1 MPYSLTAEAETLLA
15 ADPERADLVP
25 LPRRPGGDGMTT
37 TSANLRY
44 SAGGVTQV
52 ESFLRLTDRSYLY
65 CHTYP
70 DHAPI
75 LAFDDAHVKVS
86 FTVPDPDRVTEQDLA
101 LARKLAA
108 TVTRYMA
115 ELEKFAA
122 STAGDGR
129 AKGGQAA

>member
-1 MPYSLTAEAETLLA
+1 MTATDAHV
-15 ADPERADLVP
+15 RF
-25 LPRRPGGDGMTT
+25 
-37 TSANLRY
+37 SAT
-44 SAGGVTQV
+44 GVTQV

-70 DHAPI
+70 RRAPI

-101 LARKLAA
+101 LARKLAD

-122 STAGDGR
+122 STATADEPAGR
-129 AKGGQAA
+129 AA